1 MYRGRLQIWK
11 VLTLRLLLGLL
22 VALRRCV
29 MEHLHLWRGP
39 MDEVSRLLMEM
50 NVSDMH
56 VNDARLSVEQ
66 SREIRTVRSC
76 RSNKSRRT
84 KVLLHFMHLNGRSL
98 VSRMVISMDVVIKAV
113 QYRKATTIATIMQG
127 Q

>member
-1 MYRGRLQIWK
+1 
-11 VLTLRLLLGLL
+11 
-22 VALRRCV
+22 

-39 MDEVSRLLMEM
+39 MDEVSRLSMEM
-50 NVSDMH
+50 NVLEMR
-56 VNDARLSVEQ
+56 VNDARQSVRQ

-98 VSRMVISMDVVIKAV
+98 VSRMVISMDVVIEAV